1 MQIIQRWTI
10 LITLIFVIFLG
21 GCNSSNQAS
30 ENNTNQPSNATDVTP
45 ISPVN
50 SAFKNLAK
58 LTGKATVEMVTDKGK
73 VIIEVDGDHAPIT
86 AGNFVDLVKR
96 GVYDNTV
103 FHRVIR
109 EPQPFVVQGG
119 DPQSK
124 DPKVPKQAFGT
135 GSFADPNTKKP
146 RYIPLEILPEGEV
159 NIVYSQTFP
168 EAGIKKLPEL
178 QHKRGAVAMARSQP
192 PDSASAQFYFA
203 LADLSSLDGNYA
215 VFGYV
220 IKGMEVVDKIQQG
233 DRIKSASLIENKKP
247 AEDKKETGKK
257 ATDKKEKDKK

>member
-30 ENNTNQPSNATDVTP
+30 ENNNTDNASNATPVAQ

-50 SAFKNLAK
+50 PAFKNLPH
-58 LTGKATVEMVTDKGK
+58 LTGKATVEILTEKGK
-73 VIIEVDGDHAPIT
+73 VVVEVDGDHAPIT

-124 DPKVPKQAFGT
+124 DPNVPKQAFGT
-135 GSFADPNTKKP
+135 GSFIDPDTKKP
-146 RYIPLEILPEGEV
+146 RYIPLEILPQGEV

-168 EAGIKKLPEL
+168 DAGIKKVPEL

-203 LADLSSLDGNYA
+203 LADLSFLDGNYA

-220 IKGMEVVDKIQQG
+220 TEGMEVVDKIQQG
-233 DRIKSASLIENKKP
+233 DRIKSASLIENKQP
-247 AEDKKETGKK
+247 ADDKKETGKK
-257 ATDKKEKDKK
+257 EKGKK